1 MTAQTTRKLETREK
15 TGGRETRAFA
25 FEIKTVGD
33 DGTIEGYGSVFDVK
47 DSYDDVIKPGA
58 YTATLA
64 AHKSAGTMPAM
75 LWQHSSDEP
84 IGVWT
89 EMIED
94 AKGLRVKGQLLLATT
109 RGREAYE
116 LLKIGAL
123 KGLSIGF
130 MAKEW
135 SYQDELRVLTAI
147 DLWELSIVT
156 FPANQKATVTGVKSA
171 DEAVTARDAEQI
183 LRDAGFSKAGAKAFV
198 SRVMKLG
205 EERRDAAQSTAK
217 AMGAAERL
225 LKSLQTA
232 KETQ

>member
-1 MTAQTTRKLETREK
+1 MLRKKQTLEVRGAV
-15 TGGRETRAFA
+15 GGREVRAFS
-25 FEIKTVGD
+25 FEIKAVGD

-64 AHKSAGTMPAM
+64 DHKAAGTMPAM
-75 LWQHSSDEP
+75 LWQHDSDEP
-84 IGVWT
+84 IGVWI
-89 EMIED
+89 EMVED
-94 AKGLRVKGQLLLATT
+94 GKGLRVKGQLLLATT

-116 LLKIGAL
+116 LLKVGAL

-135 SYQDELRVLTAI
+135 SYQDDLRILTAI

-156 FPANQKATVTGVKSA
+156 FPANQKATVTGIKSG
-171 DEAVTARDAEQI
+171 EAVTARNAEQI
-183 LRDAGFSKAGAKAFV
+183 LRDAGFSKADATAFV

-217 AMGAAERL
+217 AIGAAQRL
-225 LKSLQTA
+225 LKSFQP
-232 KETQ
+232 EEEPQ

>member
-1 MTAQTTRKLETREK
+1 MLRKHHRLETRGAA
-15 TGGRETRAFA
+15 GGRETRAFS

-58 YTATLA
+58 YAATLA
-64 AHKSAGTMPAM
+64 AHKAAGTMPAM
-75 LWQHSSDEP
+75 LWQHDSDEP

-116 LLKIGAL
+116 LLKVGAL

-135 SYQDELRVLTAI
+135 SYQDDVRILTAI
-147 DLWELSIVT
+147 DLWELSVVT
-156 FPANQKATVTGVKSA
+156 FPANQKATVTGVKSV
-171 DEAVTARDAEQI
+171 DVSTARIAEQA
-183 LRDAGFSKAGAKAFV
+183 LRDAGFSKADATAFV

-217 AMGAAERL
+217 AMDAAQRL
-225 LKSLQTA
+225 ITSLQS
-232 KETQ
+232 